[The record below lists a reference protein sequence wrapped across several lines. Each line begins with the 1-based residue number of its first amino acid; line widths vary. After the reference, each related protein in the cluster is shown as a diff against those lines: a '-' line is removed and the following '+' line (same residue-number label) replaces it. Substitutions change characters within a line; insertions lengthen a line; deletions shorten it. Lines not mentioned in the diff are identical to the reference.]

1 MNHALDVPKSSTT
14 PIHWQMMM
22 AAREN
27 SKRYNLWLERG
38 YLRYFGWNMRT
49 AKLRYTAKRHK
60 IRVWTNQQRKENYHD

>member
-1 MNHALDVPKSSTT
+1 MNYMMDYPHKNRGEV
-14 PIHWQMMM
+14 HWKLMM

-27 SKRYNLWLERG
+27 SKRYNLCLERG

-49 AKLRYTAKRHK
+49 AKLRYATKRHK